1 MKTTHDSIQD
11 LPIKKVKQSRPT
23 REEILE
29 GIGYT
34 PLTFPASL
42 HVPEALRAAEDL
54 AMQDYIVGWTQGFWD
69 FIHAHENPSQTL
81 VLPSQGSAAAP
92 WHGQHHC

>member
-1 MKTTHDSIQD
+1 VHARRPLSGETTAAGSPHTQDSIQE
-11 LPIKKVKQSRPT
+11 LPRKKTQQARPT

-42 HVPEALRAAEDL
+42 HVPEALRAKEERGPIGIKCTE
-54 AMQDYIVGWTQGFWD
+54 M
-69 FIHAHENPSQTL
+69 
-81 VLPSQGSAAAP
+81 
-92 WHGQHHC
+92 